1 MGLNKYNGKWED
13 ISNWSVEKIVAK
25 IREIEKE
32 RQMEIAECFRYVM
45 FKNEQLEYLLAGLE
59 KMKQKEE

>member
-1 MGLNKYNGKWED
+1 MGLNKYNGKLED

-32 RQMEIAECFRYVM
+32 RQMEIAECFRYIM

-59 KMKQKEE
+59 KKAEEE